1 MFINIHSHNHSQ
13 SDFQITLYDL
23 QGDKPLLFS
32 IGIHPWDAQEFELN
46 SKFLE
51 YAILLLNEDHRVFTS
66 SV

>member
-1 MFINIHSHNHSQ
+1 M
-13 SDFQITLYDL
+13 ITGPCRST
-23 QGDKPLLFS
+23 QV
-32 IGIHPWDAQEFELN
+32 IIVN